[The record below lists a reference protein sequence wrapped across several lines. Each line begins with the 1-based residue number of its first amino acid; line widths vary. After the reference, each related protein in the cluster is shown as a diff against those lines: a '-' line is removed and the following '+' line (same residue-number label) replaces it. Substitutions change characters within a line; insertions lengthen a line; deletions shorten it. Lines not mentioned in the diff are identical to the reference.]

1 MIQFDTVNSTQD
13 EARRIL
19 QGKDKD
25 FSVST
30 TNDCFAI
37 TTNEQSKGRG
47 TSGRDWIGKR
57 GNAFLTLAVPQAHI
71 KIPLTLLPLQIGCI
85 LAQQVQSILEEYAL
99 DKVEATDNK
108 SERNVVQ
115 LKWPNDVL
123 IDKKKVAGI
132 LIESERSESGEYYF
146 LIGIGV
152 NWRYAPLIDQV
163 GPQNGREATCI
174 YDCIEYDEDETSQ
187 LVDGVEEARQL
198 ASKTAQD
205 IFDWIRFQRKL
216 SGEDVVV
223 LGENIIRQWEKSGDF
238 SSRQIIR
245 DTQENVFPIALE
257 KDGRLRVRGRNGKE
271 KLLVSDY
278 LL

>member
-1 MIQFDTVNSTQD
+1 MILNYKN
-13 EARRIL
+13 ANL
-19 QGKDKD
+19 
-25 FSVST
+25 
-30 TNDCFAI
+30 DCFAI

>member
-57 GNAFLTLAVPQAHI
+57 GNAFLTLAVPQADI

>member
-205 IFDWIRFQRKL
+205 IFDWVRFQRKL

>member
-1 MIQFDTVNSTQD
+1 MIQFDTVKSTQD
-13 EARRIL
+13 EARRII

-37 TTNEQSKGRG
+37 TTKEQSKGRG

-57 GNAFLTLAVPQAHI
+57 GNAFLTLAVPQADI

-85 LAQQVQSILEEYAL
+85 LAQQVQSVLEENVL
-99 DKVEATDNK
+99 NKVEATEKD
-108 SERNVVQ
+108 SEQNVVQ

-174 YDCIEYDEDETSQ
+174 YDCIEYNGDETQ

-205 IFDWIRFQRKL
+205 IFNWIRLQRKL
-216 SGEDVVV
+216 SGEDIIV
-223 LGENIIRQWEKSGDF
+223 LGDNIIRQWEKSGDF
-238 SSRQIIR
+238 CSRQIIR

-257 KDGRLRVRGRNGKE
+257 KDGRLRVRGRDGKE
-271 KLLVSDY
+271 KLLVSEY